1 MFIQQNEN
9 IGFFKNFPYLVQK
22 STTKYFVWLAA
33 DDYWE
38 PKLSLKESLEWTCNW
53 FKNYENGSN
62 MKEYSKNQINEFI
75 LKS

>member
-9 IGFFKNFPYLVQK
+9 IGLYKNFSYLVQK

-38 PKLSLKESLEWTCNW
+38 PKLSLKDPT
-53 FKNYENGSN
+53 
-62 MKEYSKNQINEFI
+62 
-75 LKS
+75 